1 MEPLF
6 TGEYPESIQKLRDAP
21 TPPSGLQGAC
31 DFIVYS
37 YETTGLVTWMDG
49 LYNVTLA
56 DDYWR
61 FGAIDFCIS
70 NPNLFLNRLLDSY
83 LTLVEMTPFQS
94 ENFFKLRASQYSN
107 DWTGQQGGKY
117 GQRFIQNGL
126 RDFIN
131 EYVDASIPAYIKTR
145 WTTSS
150 HDQIKTKSGKL
161 MYFSNIPSYVRR
173 SAPSGWSSSLYRPM
187 RISEQM
193 TTGRH
198 APLYVT

>member
-61 FGAIDFCIS
+61 FGVIEFGIS
-70 NPNLFLNRLLDSY
+70 N
-83 LTLVEMTPFQS
+83 
-94 ENFFKLRASQYSN
+94 
-107 DWTGQQGGKY
+107 
-117 GQRFIQNGL
+117 
-126 RDFIN
+126 
-131 EYVDASIPAYIKTR
+131 
-145 WTTSS
+145 SS
-150 HDQIKTKSGKL
+150 
-161 MYFSNIPSYVRR
+161 FS
-173 SAPSGWSSSLYRPM
+173 
-187 RISEQM
+187 
-193 TTGRH
+193 
-198 APLYVT
+198 